1 MQDTLHMPGA
11 FYRYTTIPKIMILG
25 IVVDRPKRVFR
36 MENEVRGAFPCA
48 GTAGKSMVCSEFD
61 INNILIVLLI
71 I

>member
-48 GTAGKSMVCSEFD
+48 GTAGKSMV
-61 INNILIVLLI
+61 
-71 I
+71 